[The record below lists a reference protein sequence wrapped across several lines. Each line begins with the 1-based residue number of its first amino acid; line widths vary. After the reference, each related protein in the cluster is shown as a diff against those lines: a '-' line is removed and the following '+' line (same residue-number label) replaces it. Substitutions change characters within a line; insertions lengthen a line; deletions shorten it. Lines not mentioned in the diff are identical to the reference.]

1 MIKNYFRVALRNLWR
16 NKIFSGINIAG
27 LSVGLACCMLILLYL
42 KDEVSFDRFHKNQ
55 AQIYR
60 IISQISSPDGKV
72 NKNGI
77 TGMMPGPEFKA
88 SIPEIESFVR
98 LQGNGYTIKHNS
110 EIYDQPVLVVDDN
123 FFSVFSFPLVEGSA
137 ANAFSDMHNVVLT
150 EATAKKY
157 FGNKKAVGQVL
168 NLKNGDKFEPFVVSA
183 VAKNIPQNSS
193 IQFEM
198 LVPMKFVQSQNNDTE
213 WINFFL
219 NTFVVLK
226 PGTDWQKVAAK
237 FDKVFEVKA
246 ADQIKQAAEKY
257 NFKEKISFG
266 LQPLLD
272 IHLSTEYTAQNGL
285 DKASNPVYSYI
296 LSGIAIFILLIA
308 CINFINLTVSRSLKR
323 AKEIGIRKVVGG
335 QRKQLVMQF
344 LGESMILS
352 LISFVLALVLVF
364 LILPVFNSLANKSL
378 AFSYLADAPLIIGYI
393 ALFLI
398 TGLLAGFYPA
408 MVLSGFNPVQT
419 LYGRQRFTGKNY
431 LSKGM
436 VVFQFSLA
444 CLLIIATIVIYSQ
457 FNYLMKFDLGYNVK
471 NVGRVNVGNIDKEKL
486 ALFGNELMKNPA
498 IEKVT
503 ANQGGRWGTIAQVN
517 NGTDI
522 SFDFKIIDHNYF
534 PLFEIPIVQGRNF
547 SPDLASDTAEGA
559 IVNQSFVEKAGW
571 KNPIGEK
578 VDFFYNKKK
587 YTVIGVIRDYHYQSL
602 AEKIQPQLFITNPAY
617 KYGDVFIKFKPASI
631 ASVQPYIAATFKNFF
646 PVQPYQFNS
655 KELDTASQYESE
667 LKWKQMITFSAILTI
682 FISCIGLFGLATF
695 AAEKRTKEIGIRKV
709 LGASIPVIVRTL
721 STDFLK
727 LVLLSTLIASPVA
740 WWVMNKWLDNYPYR
754 IQITWWVFGLT
765 ILLATGIAL
774 LTISYQAIRAAMANP
789 VNSLKTE

>member
-1 MIKNYFRVALRNLWR
+1 MLKNYFRVALRNLWR

-60 IISQISSPDGKV
+60 ITSEISSPDGKV
-72 NKNGI
+72 NKSGI

-98 LQGNGYTIKHNS
+98 LQGNGYTIKHNN

-137 ANAFSDMHNVVLT
+137 ADALKEMHTVVLT

-168 NLKNGDKFEPFVVSA
+168 NLKNGDNFEPFVVSA

-198 LVPMKFVQSQNNDTE
+198 LVPMKFMQSQNNDTE

-237 FDKVFEVKA
+237 FDQVFMVKA
-246 ADQIKQAAEKY
+246 GDQLKQMAEKY

-272 IHLSTEYTAQNGL
+272 IHLSTVYTAANGL
-285 DKASNPVYSYI
+285 NKASNPIYSYI
-296 LSGIAIFILLIA
+296 LTGIAIFILLIA

-335 QRKQLVMQF
+335 QRKQLVLQF

-352 LISFVLALVLVF
+352 FISFVLALVLVI
-364 LILPVFNSLANKSL
+364 LIMPVFNSLANKSL

-393 ALFLI
+393 VLFMF

-408 MVLSGFNPVQT
+408 LVLSGFNPVQT

-444 CLLIIATIVIYSQ
+444 CILIISTIVIYSQ
-457 FNYLMKFDLGYNVK
+457 FNYLMKFDLGYNDK
-471 NVGRVNVGNIDKEKL
+471 NVVRVNVGGIDKDKL
-486 ALFGNELMKNPA
+486 ALFSNELMKNPA

-503 ANQGGRWGTIAQVN
+503 ANQGGEWITVAQVN

-522 SFDFKIIDHNYF
+522 NFDFKYIDHNYF
-534 PLFEIPIVQGRNF
+534 PLFEIPIVKGRNF
-547 SPDLASDTAEGA
+547 SPELSSDTAEGA
-559 IVNQSFVEKAGW
+559 IVNEAFVEKAGW

-578 VDFFYNKKK
+578 VDFFYNNKKF
-587 YTVIGVIRDYHYQSL
+587 TVIGVIKDYHYASL
-602 AEKIQPQLFITNPAY
+602 SQKIGPQLFLTHPSY
-617 KYGDVFIKFKPASI
+617 RYGDVYMKIKPGST
-631 ASVQPYIAATFKNFF
+631 ASVQPYIAATFKKFF
-646 PVQPYQFNS
+646 PVQPYQFSS
-655 KELDTASQYESE
+655 KDLDNAKQYESE

-721 STDFLK
+721 SIDFLK

-740 WWVMNKWLDNYPYR
+740 WWAMNKWLGNYPYR
-754 IQITWWVFGLT
+754 IEISWWVFGLT
-765 ILLATGIAL
+765 IFLATGIAL